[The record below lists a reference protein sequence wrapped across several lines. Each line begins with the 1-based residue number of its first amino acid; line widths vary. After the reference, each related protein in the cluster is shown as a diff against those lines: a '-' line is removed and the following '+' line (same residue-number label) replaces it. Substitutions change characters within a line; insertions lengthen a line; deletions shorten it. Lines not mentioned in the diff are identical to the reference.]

1 MTNFAAPLV
10 PHWVLAV
17 LMQGQ
22 LRSDLVAEAETP
34 PLPWELT
41 RLGARAAWRAKQ
53 MAENSDALQG
63 PVIFGAKRIV
73 SSWLSWSMLKFS
85 KFEDVLVILTSVCM
99 KVMNKNGAR
108 IVMLKIYFSMT
119 SQ

>member
-1 MTNFAAPLV
+1 
-10 PHWVLAV
+10 
-17 LMQGQ
+17 MQGQ